1 MKGDAKSSWVLTGLT
16 FCFII
21 LVVAFVTNLWGRL
34 PPHQNLSLVDSS
46 ITNIATVRMSAGELI
61 ASGGDASGLDCY
73 ACHDK
78 EKPLKLE
85 FDAESNVILAKEHSD
100 IQMGHGRHKRNN
112 NCFNCHDETNLEVLQ
127 TRDGHQV
134 KLVDSP
140 ALCGSCHG
148 PTYRDW
154 EAGVHG
160 RTSGYWKRDLGQ
172 MDRKVCT
179 SCHDP
184 HSPGFPGRAPAPGP
198 HLLHPSSRASLE
210 RSH

>member
-1 MKGDAKSSWVLTGLT
+1 MKVDSKSSLVLTGLT
-16 FCFII
+16 FLF
-21 LVVAFVTNLWGRL
+21 LSLAVAFVSNLWGRT
-34 PPHQNLSLVDSS
+34 PQRQSIPLVDPSV
-46 ITNIATVRMSAGELI
+46 TNTATVRLSAGELI

-73 ACHDK
+73 ACHEK
-78 EKPLKLE
+78 GKPLKLE
-85 FDAESNVILAKEHSD
+85 FDAESNVILAKEHND
-100 IQMGHGRHKRNN
+100 IHMGHGRHKRNN
-112 NCFNCHDETNLEVLQ
+112 NCFNCHDEANLEFLQ

-140 ALCGSCHG
+140 GLCGSCHG

-160 RTSGYWKRDLGQ
+160 RTSGYWKRELGAI
-172 MDRKVCT
+172 DRKVCT

-184 HSPGFPGRAPAPGP
+184 HSPAFPGREPAPGP
-198 HLLHPSSRASLE
+198 HLLHPLVQVSSE

>member
-1 MKGDAKSSWVLTGLT
+1 MKGESSSTTVLAGL
-16 FCFII
+16 CAVFIA
-21 LVVAFVTNLWGRL
+21 LLVAFFANLWGRTA
-34 PPHQNLSLVDSS
+34 PPRQIPLVAAQF
-46 ITNIATVRMSAGELI
+46 TNTATVRMSAGELI

-73 ACHDK
+73 ACHEK
-78 EKPLKLE
+78 GKPLKLE

-100 IQMGHGRHKRNN
+100 IHMGHGKHKRNN

-140 ALCGSCHG
+140 GLCGSCHG

-160 RTSGYWKRDLGQ
+160 RTSGYWKRDLGAI
-172 MDRKVCT
+172 DRKVCT

-184 HSPGFPGRAPAPGP
+184 HSPAFPGREPAPGP
-198 HLLHPSSRASLE
+198 HLLRGVAHASTE
-210 RSH
+210 RNH